1 MFTTNNDIV
10 VLNLPEQVERNR
22 QDIDQLID
30 GGAVKLPEYEQYKTD
45 VDGLKTSVDEL
56 KTEVQDHD
64 GEITQANNA
73 IFELEKRVTLYRHT
87 ILVAGDKLHAT
98 FTVINNTELA
108 MDQLQAFYGS
118 SGVINHFELTGMLL
132 IPSEDMAA
140 MTLFISFG
148 EDAETTTVTYLY
160 SNNDNFTHGH
170 VKLSDLGSVILDDSV
185 NRIN

>member
-56 KTEVQDHD
+56 KTTVQDHD
-64 GEITQANNA
+64 GLITEANNE
-73 IFELEKRVTLYRHT
+73 IFELQKRVTLYRHT

-98 FTVINNTELA
+98 FTVINNTNLS
-108 MDQLQAFYGS
+108 MDQLTMFYGS
-118 SGVINHFELTGMLL
+118 RGVINHFELTGMLL
-132 IPSEDMAA
+132 VPNEDTAA
-140 MTLFISFG
+140 MTMFISFG

-160 SNNDNFTHGH
+160 SNNNNFTHGH
-170 VKLSDLGSVILDDSV
+170 VKLSDLGSVILDDNV
-185 NRIN
+185 NQIN